1 MKSLFEEMGGTY
13 HKENGYPIPD
23 FSLPTEEEKP
33 IGIWGQRHLRY
44 IKKHRRLF
52 YVNLLTGGGLN
63 SYLADINEQAGDM
76 FFRLVKQM
84 PESEGITEQ
93 LKAENPIT
101 WVARMNNIRS
111 RAIEIVNHDI
121 IYT

>member
-13 HKENGYPIPD
+13 HKENGYLIPD
-23 FSLPTEEEKP
+23 LSLPTKEEKP
-33 IGIWGQRHLRY
+33 IGIWGRRHLRY

-84 PESEGITEQ
+84 SESEGITEQ

>member
-13 HKENGYPIPD
+13 RKENGYLIPD
-23 FSLPTEEEKP
+23 FSLPTKEEKP

-101 WVARMNNIRS
+101 
-111 RAIEIVNHDI
+111 
-121 IYT
+121 